1 MKKNKPSKKKI
12 PNQQSLTFPCHPK
25 YLVTVRK
32 VVSRMWRLN
41 KLPLKDMR
49 LVTLAIDE
57 AASVIVQHA
66 LAIKQSGN
74 INIHLDIN
82 DVRFKA
88 VIQDNIHYFDIDNLS
103 ETERRSLLLKERRH
117 QISLYL
123 ITTVMDEVTYV
134 YKKGFENE
142 LHLIKFIK
150 PSSIQRN
157 NLK

>member
-1 MKKNKPSKKKI
+1 MKKNKPSKKKNL
-12 PNQQSLTFPCHPK
+12 NQQSLTFPCHPK

-41 KLPLKDMR
+41 KLPLRDMR

-57 AASVIVQHA
+57 AVSVIVQHA
-66 LAIKQSGN
+66 SAIKQSGN
-74 INIHLDIN
+74 INISLDIN
-82 DVRFKA
+82 DVRFKV
-88 VIQDNIHYFDIDNLS
+88 VIQDNIHYFDVDNLS
-103 ETERRSLLLKERRH
+103 ESERRSLLLKEKRY

-123 ITTVMDEVTYV
+123 ITTAMDEVTYI

-150 PSSIQRN
+150 PS
-157 NLK
+157 LMKK